1 MKKDYYSLR
10 TPGSIGKCNKITI
23 KARTTRAFAKWML
36 VPRVSVILY
45 YCVEEIVTN
54 K

>member
-36 VPRVSVILY
+36 VPRVVLA
-45 YCVEEIVTN
+45 
-54 K
+54 